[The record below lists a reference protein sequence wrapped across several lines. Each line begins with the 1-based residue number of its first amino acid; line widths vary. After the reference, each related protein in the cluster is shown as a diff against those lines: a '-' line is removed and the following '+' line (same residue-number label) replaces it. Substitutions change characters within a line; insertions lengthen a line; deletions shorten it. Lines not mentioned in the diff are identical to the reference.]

1 MDFLLPTSGS
11 SLTLAPSWSTITP
24 DAAITSPVFNCSAVM
39 LTLEPY
45 AVPQRNLNRTHD
57 IVFADQPDT
66 TFVIFRENGA
76 EGDIE
81 HRSIAFRFGL
91 MLEIRHIDRHRHAG
105 NRRMPF
111 GLLMRNVTRKV

>member
-45 AVPQRNLNRTHD
+45 AIYAVPSAT
-57 IVFADQPDT
+57 
-66 TFVIFRENGA
+66 
-76 EGDIE
+76 
-81 HRSIAFRFGL
+81 
-91 MLEIRHIDRHRHAG
+91 
-105 NRRMPF
+105 
-111 GLLMRNVTRKV
+111 